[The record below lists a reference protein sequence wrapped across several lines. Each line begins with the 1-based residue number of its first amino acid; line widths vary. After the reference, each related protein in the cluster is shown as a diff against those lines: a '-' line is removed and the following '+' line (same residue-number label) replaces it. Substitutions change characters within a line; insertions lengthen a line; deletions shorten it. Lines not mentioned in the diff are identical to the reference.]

1 MNKAA
6 KDKLKIFYADDLL
19 EEIERNK
26 AELSASY
33 GHDVHRLFEET
44 RKHEKIYAAQGWKF
58 APLPEEER
66 ETSYALRDAPRK
78 KNNLKSSR

>member
-1 MNKAA
+1 MIKMT
-6 KDKLKIFYADDLL
+6 KDKLKNFYADDLL

-33 GHDVHRLFEET
+33 GHDVHRMFEET
-44 RKHEKIYAAQGWKF
+44 RKREKIAAAQGWKF
-58 APLPEEER
+58 APLPEVE

-78 KNNLKSSR
+78 KNNLKPSR